1 MLTAWAHLP
10 IHLADIIISVPV
22 SRDKAGTVSE
32 QKPRPQAKMNLAM
45 ECRRVEIMK
54 APKHRDCIL
63 PCSRTHKYLFLSIGK
78 LDLSETSV
86 KPPIRHQSREGG
98 LGVF

>member
-1 MLTAWAHLP
+1 M
-10 IHLADIIISVPV
+10 
-22 SRDKAGTVSE
+22 TVNE
-32 QKPRPQAKMNLAM
+32 QKPCPQAKTHPAM

-63 PCSRTHKYLFLSIGK
+63 PSSWPDNYLFLSTGK
-78 LDLSETSV
+78 LDLSETSM
-86 KPPIRHQSREGG
+86 KPPIRHQAQEGG